1 MKSSI
6 TSKIWEWLCDAT
18 RLYFA
23 PALGAIKG
31 AVEHTTMR
39 LLGKKLSAR
48 LSNKA

>member
-1 MKSSI
+1 MKSSV

-31 AVEHTTMR
+31 ADRAYNDEI
-39 LLGKKLSAR
+39 AR
-48 LSNKA
+48 QEAKHKAKQ